1 MPQFVHQNFLMN
13 GLARLLAGAGAF
25 VDNLLLEDSS
35 NLLLEDGSSVLLL
48 E

>member
-13 GLARLLAGAGAF
+13 GLARLLAGVGLF
-25 VDNLLLEDSS
+25 VDNILLEDAS
-35 NLLLEDGSSVLLL
+35 NLLLEDGSVILL